1 MNTNSLKVL
10 FLDIGGVLLSN
21 GWGHLSR
28 QAAAKKF
35 SFDYDAMNYL
45 HEFIFDIY
53 EEGKVSLDEYL
64 DSVLFYEPRPFSKE
78 EFKAFMVQESKEL
91 PGHLLDWLINWK
103 SQHPQVKVF
112 SINNEPKDLNDY
124 RIKTFDLRRLFDGF
138 ISSCDVGLRKPDPQI
153 FKLALAVA
161 AIEPHECIYI
171 DDREVLTRAGSKM
184 GMKVWQH
191 KTVEETTQ
199 FLSGK

>member
-1 MNTNSLKVL
+1 MNIDSLKVL

-21 GWGHLSR
+21 GWGHVSR

-35 SFDYDAMNYL
+35 GFDYDKMNYL

-53 EEGKVSLDEYL
+53 EEGKVSLDDYL
-64 DSVLFYEPRPFSKE
+64 DSVLFDEPRSFSRE
-78 EFKAFMVQESKEL
+78 EFKEFMLQESKEL
-91 PGHLLDWLINWK
+91 PQLLPWLIEWK
-103 SQHPQVKVF
+103 QQHPGIKVF
-112 SINNEPKDLNDY
+112 SINNEPKDLNDH
-124 RIKTFDLRRLFDGF
+124 RIKTFGLRRLFDGF

-171 DDREVLTRAGSKM
+171 DDREVLTRAGAKS
-184 GMKVWQH
+184 GMHCWQH
-191 KTVEETTQ
+191 KTFEETKK
-199 FLSGK
+199 FLEGL